1 MRFSLHPTIQ
11 DAYSKVHD
19 WLTDHDDT
27 ARYMMIEKPDLKCT
41 HMKQIAAQFSVYFPA
56 HYFKCKFALAEI
68 IPRITLL
75 DWLQHN
81 PYITLIDVGCGAGAA
96 SAAFISTLLD
106 LIESGDLTKP
116 VNLLCIGVDLVE
128 NVLGIY
134 YQLLSNIRRGF
145 HTDDIQLKIQV
156 VDKSVAESVT
166 DLDIHL
172 QEILRVWDQPSLSNV
187 MLMQSNIV
195 SPLSDLHCKQ
205 QKRRTRMRN
214 LGIPSDTFIE
224 EEKLGDREARSYHQL
239 FQQVPIDNLH
249 IFTVGTKDKYQRDED
264 QLVRKQVQE
273 MGGSIKDV
281 FSQHQVQL
289 LSKDISYHV
298 DYNNPNRSY
307 WKETRKIDQYQ
318 SPFYID
324 IRSINNSEWQRDRNW
339 HDVIEIEN
347 LRLAWVRVRAIL
359 FREVIRD
366 EAEIRIFEQNLDHN
380 LLRLQ
385 QELIAYA
392 GQVTHTDDRL
402 QYLFVKNAAVGR
414 PRVLSR
420 MDEDI
425 LSVAIIQVLGKT
437 MSGLQSNSYAYRLN
451 IRSSRS
457 TEYLYEYWFEA
468 YRRFTREIKAGVK
481 RYPGCSVL
489 RVDIKSYYTNIQ
501 QKQLVEA
508 ITDELRTQSERVTW
522 LLKKLLLVDLD
533 TDSHDSKHGLS
544 QGGAGSGFYA
554 NAYLTPIDSHFGVNN
569 DWEVKLYRFVDDI
582 VLVIPNPDE
591 VQEVKAELKSKL
603 HSLGL
608 KLNPDKEKVY
618 DYEGYLELPDQD
630 EELNELSDRFVSL
643 TNCLWYMDSDY
654 RERCV
659 QEEMWWP
666 FIDAY
671 RSKLHSID
679 FFVEAGRLSRKLHQY
694 LNSRKRKR
702 DLYRKRVKELTFPS
716 WDSQDWATEFRS
728 LNSDWDQKRSELRN
742 SLLSLLQSSYEKLS
756 TVESPRE
763 TRKLSTRIYFCA
775 NRLTRL
781 GFQGVEDLITQI
793 LIEQPWIIRQPQYV
807 VRSLAIQGF
816 SNQLVCLLNHY
827 TSSTHPYRSFM
838 VALIL
843 HSLRYLDQISADGMQ
858 KIVKIAT
865 DSSHHAI
872 ERLMATETWLRLN
885 CEFVAENS
893 ETIRDIIS
901 TEQSARLRKNY
912 VLLLGKCNP
921 DAVTDPANNDYLLH
935 YAYQLVLDREVDR
948 LFDEEEPDII
958 RNSFYSGEYP
968 DDSREFNDMG
978 YY

>member
-1 MRFSLHPTIQ
+1 MLLSLHPIIQ
-11 DAYSKVHD
+11 EAYSEVHD
-19 WLTDHDDT
+19 WLAHRNDTDG
-27 ARYMMIEKPDLKCT
+27 YMKICKPPLDNKN
-41 HMKQIAAQFSVYFPA
+41 MKYIAAQFGVYFPA
-56 HYFKCKFALAEI
+56 HYFKCKFALEEI
-68 IPRITLL
+68 IRRETLL
-75 DWLQHN
+75 AWLQRNSH
-81 PYITLIDVGCGAGAA
+81 ITLIDVGCGAGTA
-96 SAAFISTLLD
+96 SAAFISVLLD

-134 YQLLSNIRRGF
+134 YQLLSLIKKSFNA
-145 HTDDIQLKIQV
+145 DDIQLEIRV
-156 VDKSVAESVT
+156 VDKPVAESVT
-166 DLDIHL
+166 DLDKHL
-172 QEILRVWDQPSLSNV
+172 QDILQAWDQPVLSNV
-187 MLMQSNIV
+187 VLMQSNV
-195 SPLSDLHCKQ
+195 VRPLSSLHSQ
-205 QKRRTRMRN
+205 QRKRQKYLLN
-214 LGIPSDTFIE
+214 LGIPLEAFIE
-224 EEKLGDREARSYHQL
+224 EQGFGAREARSYHQL
-239 FQQVPIDNLH
+239 FQQIPIDNLH
-249 IFTVGTKDKYQRDED
+249 IFTVGTKDQSVKIQ
-264 QLVRKQVQE
+264 K
-273 MGGSIKDV
+273 MGESIKDV
-281 FSQHQVQL
+281 FSQHQAQS
-289 LSKDISYHV
+289 LSTGID
-298 DYNNPNRSY
+298 DYDVAFINPSHSY
-307 WKETRKIDQYQ
+307 WKEIKKRNQGQ
-318 SPFYID
+318 SKFYID
-324 IRSINNSEWQRDRNW
+324 ITSVKNSELQRDRNW
-339 HDVIEIEN
+339 HDVTKIEN
-347 LRLAWVRVRAIL
+347 LKLAWVRVRAIL
-359 FREVIRD
+359 FREVLRD
-366 EAEIRIFEQNLDHN
+366 ETEIRIFEQNLDHN
-380 LLRLQ
+380 LQRLQ
-385 QELIAYA
+385 QELVAYA
-392 GQVTHTDDRL
+392 GQVERTHDRL
-402 QYLFVKNAAVGR
+402 QYLFVKNADVGR